1 VIRKI
6 LLSFNFLYLTVFI
19 NHLNSPL
26 GDRGMK
32 ELIDRLM
39 AQGLTEQQ
47 SLKAIEVVKDFA
59 KEKFPVFAGAIEK
72 MFDKYKPKDEDD
84 FLD

>member
-1 VIRKI
+1 
-6 LLSFNFLYLTVFI
+6 
-19 NHLNSPL
+19 
-26 GDRGMK
+26 MK

-39 AQGLTEQQ
+39 SQGLTEQQ

-84 FLD
+84 FLE

>member
-1 VIRKI
+1 
-6 LLSFNFLYLTVFI
+6 
-19 NHLNSPL
+19 
-26 GDRGMK
+26 MK

-47 SLKAIEVVKDFA
+47 ALKSIEVVKDFA
-59 KEKFPVFAGAIEK
+59 KEKFPVFSGAIEK

-84 FLD
+84 FLE